1 MKKGTGTKVSHYQL
15 GKEIGKG
22 GFGTVYQGMDTETGR
37 FVAVKQVNTAD
48 VPKETLESIHIEI
61 KLLKKLQ
68 HDNMRLE
75 MQGPSTTQRGVATK
89 GTITTGALVSDGPRR
104 NLHSRHQCRLS

>member
-68 HDNMRLE
+68 HDNIVRYYDSVETGKTFNIVLE
-75 MQGPSTTQRGVATK
+75 FVENGS
-89 GTITTGALVSDGPRR
+89 
-104 NLHSRHQCRLS
+104 LSGCCYQ